1 MLENPNNF
9 IHETDIKVEDIVKE
23 ADMRTFFM
31 EDIDKI
37 LALYSPGKLENKPD
51 VIEHM
56 DKLKREREALMKKN
70 MEDMEKVEAYKKMI
84 MNSQNSQDNKLIIDK
99 YNRKINDMMLI
110 IQELTTENKLLKE
123 TITRL
128 ENKL

>member
-1 MLENPNNF
+1 
-9 IHETDIKVEDIVKE
+9 
-23 ADMRTFFM
+23 
-31 EDIDKI
+31 
-37 LALYSPGKLENKPD
+37 
-51 VIEHM
+51 M